1 MASSDWF
8 CCTVLSRSI
17 FDAASC
23 LCHWFSRVCVLFPL
37 CKPGRFLLEWA
48 ILTFYS
54 MIMRQEIPYAR
65 VLATVP
71 REMKDRLPPELT
83 AILEVN
89 VSVVWL
95 RNTFWVVLG
104 LTLTKTIPNPDR
116 FHRGIMALA
125 LFYQRRFELDL
136 PSLNSPMVLF
146 RLIKRLALP
155 SMRNSC
161 LVVVQSILA
170 NKF

>member
-37 CKPGRFLLEWA
+37 CKPGRFLLDWA

-89 VSVVWL
+89 VSVIWL

-136 PSLNSPMVLF
+136 PPLNSPMVLF

-161 LVVVQSILA
+161 HLVVQFMLA